1 MACLYE
7 KTDRLSQA
15 IEISKEMQELG
26 LLTDQ
31 LSFNNVLG
39 LYATEGRLREAT
51 KIFQQMLKAKVLLDD
66 VTYKTLGTILKKGGL
81 PLEAVNQL
89 ETT

>member
-1 MACLYE
+1 MACLY
-7 KTDRLSQA
+7 KKIDRLSQA

-26 LLTDQ
+26 LLTNQ

>member
-1 MACLYE
+1 MACLY
-7 KTDRLSQA
+7 KKIDRLSQA

>member
-1 MACLYE
+1 MACLY
-7 KTDRLSQA
+7 KKIDRLSQA

-39 LYATEGRLREAT
+39 LYAAEGRLREAT
-51 KIFQQMLKAKVLLDD
+51 EIFQQMLKAKVLPDD